1 MMALIYLLMRNSA
14 IIGYLLI
21 KQKKLQFSLDCLST
35 QNFIFFAII
44 ELGKMHVQPSRRLR
58 VAAFL
63 FV

>member
-1 MMALIYLLMRNSA
+1 MALIYLLMRNSA

-35 QNFIFFAII
+35 QNFIFFFAII